1 MATKLNTLLE
11 SPGISIN
18 ERDLSQVTVNAV
30 GTNVFVPG
38 FMPQGPTDEP
48 TPISTLSEFEEI
60 FGLPTTP
67 AERYSHNAVK
77 QLLTTSNANV
87 TFTRM
92 PYGSG
97 GGYGYAETY
106 NALVFPVV
114 GLSAT
119 EVDACTFFQTMPLST
134 VQSDYPWLI
143 DQYVATEQCY
153 GSLNINCPL
162 ASQDESPD
170 NVYIHNTPATYDTI
184 LQSIKFVGDSDANTD
199 DLKIFQLRPTVSG
212 DNTVFTTVNTFL
224 VSTLTVTETAG
235 TNAGESLFTIDLNDS
250 VAVNAGITVEL
261 NVTNGFLSGQTLT
274 GVAVS
279 AGDVFATWTDTTAN
293 LKFFYASPD
302 VANTYST
309 GLAIY
314 PTTVYGQ
321 ITSVNISSND
331 VNFSTVSSYFDTYCA
346 VNDGIAVQCAAVS
359 SFVTSAII
367 NPGNSALSA
376 EVTEYRFSL
385 SASLY
390 DTIIVANSALD
401 VANQDFLIQ
410 FCGVPVE
417 AGLTCA
423 TITAMGLEVPEEHKY
438 EFSTPL
444 GDAQLNDCNF
454 YALGDPISKSLNAT
468 EYQLLQ
474 NAQFNW
480 KCGFAI
486 NGNPALDVIGNDV
499 RAGIVVINKIKS
511 AQLDDFSGYYLALND
526 NLNVNPAT
534 NFDDITGVAGY
545 YNELCPGVSGS
556 WVDVPNER
564 LNFKVSSTFDENVTS
579 ITELVHQNVGVEFGN
594 ATYNDSLIMSL
605 FKVRPARL
613 TDTINK
619 LDQIRL
625 EQFVG
630 SLNSTRMVADDFGG
644 PDRSFFLEK
653 TVNNGSAYLE
663 VYVNPYLSQNNCWVD
678 EQTGL
683 PRKTVRMFRE
693 KTASMFTNYDPQL
706 ALKGFADK
714 LYGTGSY
721 TPECSDAAYNLC
733 LKKDIGNLPA
743 KLERVLRQVENPVD
757 FPIDITIDNG
767 LSTIWATKA
776 AVAAD
781 SCITDPN
788 ICYNYD
794 DTYYVNTDSLSPYDG
809 TVMNSALQ
817 DNWETIYNIFDT
829 FARYTRKYAGGV
841 PNVHIQDPLRQIFV
855 NGKDFK
861 VVNRQKGLYIDPKTN
876 QPTEQYATFGRNI
889 YSYLRNL
896 YQGINSSYS
905 ISYANWIKT
914 FDATSDSF
922 TWFGP
927 SAYQA
932 ALYARNEAAQ
942 YPWTSPLGVS
952 NGLLA
957 NVNDLGIN
965 PNQRE
970 RDLIS
975 RIGLNPIV
983 RFPEGNLNWNSTT
996 LLKES
1001 SALKEISVRRGA
1013 LWLAKSIQANLLQF
1027 IGEPNTVT
1035 TRGRINNVLRPILE
1049 FMKDNGGIYDYLL
1062 VCDDRNNT
1070 ATTIDQGVLN
1080 VAVYIKPTRPVKFIL
1095 VDLVITGTGVDF
1107 NELI

>member
-18 ERDLSQVTVNAV
+18 ERDLSQITVNAI

-38 FMPQGPTDEP
+38 FMPQGPSDEP
-48 TPISTLSEFEEI
+48 TPISTISEFEEI

-67 AERYSHNAVK
+67 AERYSHNAIK

-97 GGYGYAETY
+97 AGYGYAETY

-119 EVDACTFFQTMPLST
+119 EITPCSFFQSLPLST
-134 VQSDYPWLI
+134 IQSDYPWLI
-143 DQYVATEQCY
+143 EQYINQDQCY
-153 GSLNINCPL
+153 GSLNFGCPL
-162 ASQDESPD
+162 ASQTETP
-170 NVYIHNTPATYDTI
+170 NYAYIHNTPAEYNTV
-184 LQSIKFVGDSDANTD
+184 LKSIKFVASTNASTNGI
-199 DLKIFQLRPTVSG
+199 KIFQLRPTVSG
-212 DNTVFTTVNTFL
+212 SVTTFSAINTF
-224 VSTLTVTETAG
+224 TLSA
-235 TNAGESLFTIDLNDS
+235 AP
-250 VAVNAGITVEL
+250 
-261 NVTNGFLSGQTLT
+261 LSGQITRTTGTNSGESIFTVSLTNSSTPGFTTMPITQGLLSGTTLS
-274 GVAVS
+274 GVYIARN
-279 AGDVFATWTDTTAN
+279 DVFATYSTNAT

-309 GLAIY
+309 GLS
-314 PTTVYGQ
+314 T
-321 ITSVNISSND
+321 ISS
-331 VNFSTVSSYFDTYCA
+331 TY
-346 VNDGIAVQCAAVS
+346 
-359 SFVTSAII
+359 
-367 NPGNSALSA
+367 
-376 EVTEYRFSL
+376 
-385 SASLY
+385 
-390 DTIIVANSALD
+390 IVANSALNN
-401 VANQDFLIQ
+401 ANQDFLIQ
-410 FCGVPVE
+410 FCGTPVD
-417 AGLTCA
+417 AGLTCQA
-423 TITAMGLEVPEEHKY
+423 ITAMGLEVPEQYKY
-438 EFSTPL
+438 KFSTPL

-474 NAQFNW
+474 NSQFNW
-480 KCGFAI
+480 KCGFGI
-486 NGNPALDVIGNDV
+486 NGNPALDILGNDV
-499 RAGIVVINKIKS
+499 RGGIIVINKIKS
-511 AQLDDFSGYYLALND
+511 AQLEDFSGYYLALND

-534 NFDDITGVAGY
+534 NFDDITGVSGY
-545 YNELCPGVSGS
+545 YNEVCPGVSGS

-564 LNFKVSSTFDENVTS
+564 LNFKVSSTFDENVQS

-594 ATYNDSLIMSL
+594 APYNDSLILSL

-630 SLNSTRMVADDFGG
+630 SLNSSRMVSDDFGG

-653 TVNNGSAYLE
+653 TVNNGSSYLE
-663 VYVNPYLSQNNCWVD
+663 VYVNPYLSQNNCWSN
-678 EQTGL
+678 EKTGL

-693 KTASMFTNYDPQL
+693 KTAEMFSNYDAQF

-721 TPECSDAAYNLC
+721 TPECTDAVYNLC

-743 KLERVLRQVENPVD
+743 KLERTLRQVENPVD
-757 FPIDITIDNG
+757 FPIDVTIDNG

-776 AVAAD
+776 AVETD
-781 SCITDPN
+781 SCITDPS

-809 TVMNSALQ
+809 TVMNSNIQ
-817 DNWETIYNIFDT
+817 DHWETIYNIFDS

-861 VVNRQKGLYIDPKTN
+861 VVTRQKGLFIDPKTN

-905 ISYANWIKT
+905 ISYANWIKS
-914 FDATSDSF
+914 FDSTSDSF

-927 SAYQA
+927 SAYEA
-932 ALYARNEAAQ
+932 ALYARNTATQ

-970 RDLIS
+970 RDLLS

-1027 IGEPNTVT
+1027 IGQPNTVA
-1035 TRGRINNVLRPILE
+1035 TRGRVSSVLRPILE
-1049 FMKDNGGIYDYLL
+1049 FMKDNSGVYDYLI

-1070 ATTIDQGVLN
+1070 PTSIDQGVLN

>member
-38 FMPQGPTDEP
+38 FMPQGPSDEP
-48 TPISTLSEFEEI
+48 TPISSLAEFEEI

-67 AERYSHNAVK
+67 AERYSHNSIK
-77 QLLTTSNANV
+77 QILTTSNANV

-97 GGYGYAETY
+97 AGYGYAETY

-119 EVDACTFFQTMPLST
+119 EITPCSFFQSLPLST
-134 VQSDYPWLI
+134 IQSDYPWLI
-143 DQYVATEQCY
+143 DQYINQDQCY
-153 GSLNINCPL
+153 GSLNINCTL
-162 ASQDESPD
+162 ASQTETP
-170 NVYIHNTPATYDTI
+170 NYIYIHNTPAEYNTV
-184 LQSIKFVGDSDANTD
+184 LKSIKFIANTSAPTNGI
-199 DLKIFQLRPTVSG
+199 KIFQLRPTVSNG
-212 DNTVFTTVNTFL
+212 VTTFSTIQTFTLSAAPLSANISKTAATNSGESVFT
-224 VSTLTVTETAG
+224 VSLT
-235 TNAGESLFTIDLNDS
+235 SLATPGLTTIPITQ
-250 VAVNAGITVEL
+250 GI
-261 NVTNGFLSGQTLT
+261 LSGNTLT
-274 GVAVS
+274 GVYIATN
-279 AGDVFATWTDTTAN
+279 DVFASYSTNAT

-302 VANTYST
+302 VANSYYT
-309 GLAIY
+309 GLS
-314 PTTVYGQ
+314 T
-321 ITSVNISSND
+321 ISS
-331 VNFSTVSSYFDTYCA
+331 TY
-346 VNDGIAVQCAAVS
+346 
-359 SFVTSAII
+359 
-367 NPGNSALSA
+367 
-376 EVTEYRFSL
+376 
-385 SASLY
+385 
-390 DTIIVANSALD
+390 IVANSALD
-401 VANQDFLIQ
+401 NANQDFLIQ
-410 FCGVPVE
+410 FCGTPVD
-417 AGLTCA
+417 AGLTCN
-423 TITAMGLEVPEEHKY
+423 TITAMGLEVPEEY
-438 EFSTPL
+438 RYNFSTPL

-454 YALGDPISKSLNAT
+454 YAIGDPISKSLNAT

-474 NAQFNW
+474 NNQFNW

-486 NGNPALDVIGNDV
+486 NGNPALDILGNDV
-499 RAGIVVINKIKS
+499 RGGIIVINKIKS
-511 AQLDDFSGYYLALND
+511 AQLDDFSGHYLALND

-534 NFDDITGVAGY
+534 NFDDITGVSGY
-545 YNELCPGVSGS
+545 YNEICPGVSGS

-564 LNFKVSSTFDENVTS
+564 LNFKVSSTFDEDVQS

-619 LDQIRL
+619 LDQVRL

-630 SLNSTRMVADDFGG
+630 SLNSNRMVADDFGG
-644 PDRSFFLEK
+644 PQRSFFLEK
-653 TVNNGSAYLE
+653 TVNNGSSYLE
-663 VYVNPYLSQNNCWVD
+663 VYVNPYLSENNCWVN

-693 KTASMFTNYDPQL
+693 KTASMFTNYNSQL

-721 TPECSDAAYNLC
+721 TPECSDAVFNLC

-743 KLERVLRQVENPVD
+743 KLERTLRQVENPVD

-776 AVAAD
+776 AVATD
-781 SCITDPN
+781 SCITDPS

-817 DNWETIYNIFDT
+817 DNWETIYNIFDS
-829 FARYTRKYAGGV
+829 FARYTRKAAGGI

-861 VVNRQKGLYIDPKTN
+861 VVSRQKGLYIDPKTN

-905 ISYANWIKT
+905 ISYANWIKS
-914 FDATSDSF
+914 FDSTSDSF

-927 SAYQA
+927 SAYEA

-1001 SALKEISVRRGA
+1001 TALKEISVRRGA

-1027 IGEPNTVT
+1027 IGQPNTVS
-1035 TRGRINNVLRPILE
+1035 TRGRISNTLRPILE
-1049 FMKDNGGIYDYLL
+1049 FMKDNGGVYDYLL
-1062 VCDDRNNT
+1062 VCDDRNNN
-1070 ATTIDQGVLN
+1070 ATTIDQGILN

>member
-48 TPISTLSEFEEI
+48 TPISTIAEFEEI
-60 FGLPTTP
+60 FGLPTTA
-67 AERYSHNAVK
+67 AERYSHNAIK

-106 NALVFPVV
+106 NALVFPIV

-119 EVDACTFFQTMPLST
+119 EVTPCSFFQSLPLST
-134 VQSDYPWLI
+134 IQSDYPWLI
-143 DQYVATEQCY
+143 DQYVETEQCY

-162 ASQDESPD
+162 ASQDETP
-170 NVYIHNTPATYDTI
+170 NIVYIHNTPAQYDTV
-184 LQSIKFVGDSDANTD
+184 LKSIKFVADTNASTTGI
-199 DLKIFQLRPTVSG
+199 KIFQLRPTESNGVTTFTQVNQFTLSAAPLSG
-212 DNTVFTTVNTFL
+212 QI
-224 VSTLTVTETAG
+224 SETAG
-235 TNAGESLFTIDLNDS
+235 TNSGESVFTVTLTS
-250 VAVNAGITVEL
+250 AGTPGLASIPITQ
-261 NVTNGFLSGQTLT
+261 GILSGTTLV
-274 GVAVS
+274 GVTVS
-279 AGDVFATWTDTTAN
+279 ANDVFASYSTSST

-302 VANTYST
+302 VANSYST
-309 GLAIY
+309 GLS
-314 PTTVYGQ
+314 T
-321 ITSVNISSND
+321 ISS
-331 VNFSTVSSYFDTYCA
+331 TY
-346 VNDGIAVQCAAVS
+346 
-359 SFVTSAII
+359 
-367 NPGNSALSA
+367 
-376 EVTEYRFSL
+376 
-385 SASLY
+385 
-390 DTIIVANSALD
+390 IVANSALD
-401 VANQDFLIQ
+401 NSNLDFLIQ
-410 FCGVPVE
+410 FCGTPVD
-417 AGLTCA
+417 AGLTCEA
-423 TITAMGLEVPEEHKY
+423 ITAMGLEVPEQY
-438 EFSTPL
+438 RYNFSTPL

-454 YALGDPISKSLNAT
+454 YAIGDPISKSLNAT

-474 NAQFNW
+474 NSQFNW

-486 NGNPALDVIGNDV
+486 NGNPALDVLNNDV

-564 LNFKVSSTFDENVTS
+564 LNFKVSSTFDEDVQS

-619 LDQIRL
+619 LDQVRL

-630 SLNSTRMVADDFGG
+630 SLNANRMVADDFGG
-644 PDRSFFLEK
+644 PQRSFFLEK

-663 VYVNPYLSQNNCWVD
+663 VYVNPYLSENNCWVN

-693 KTASMFTNYDPQL
+693 KTAGMFTNYNAQL

-733 LKKDIGNLPA
+733 LKKDIGNLPS
-743 KLERVLRQVENPVD
+743 KLERVLRQVENPID

-776 AVAAD
+776 AVAND
-781 SCITDPN
+781 SCITDPS

-809 TVMNSALQ
+809 TVMTSALQ
-817 DNWETIYNIFDT
+817 DNWETIYNIFDS
-829 FARYTRKYAGGV
+829 FARYTRKAAGGV
-841 PNVHIQDPLRQIFV
+841 PNIHIQDPLRQIFV

-905 ISYANWIKT
+905 ISYANWIKS
-914 FDATSDSF
+914 FDSNSDSF

-927 SAYQA
+927 SAYEA

-1027 IGEPNTVT
+1027 IGQPNTVS
-1035 TRGRINNVLRPILE
+1035 TRGRINNTLRPILE

-1070 ATTIDQGVLN
+1070 AATIDAGILN

>member
-18 ERDLSQVTVNAV
+18 ERDLSQITVNAI

-38 FMPQGPTDEP
+38 FMPQGPSDEP
-48 TPISTLSEFEEI
+48 TPISTISEFEEI

-67 AERYSHNAVK
+67 AERYSHNAIK

-97 GGYGYAETY
+97 AGYGYAETY

-114 GLSAT
+114 GLSAKEIT
-119 EVDACTFFQTMPLST
+119 PCNFFQNLPLST
-134 VQSDYPWLI
+134 IQSDYPWLI
-143 DQYVATEQCY
+143 EQYINQDQCY
-153 GSLNINCPL
+153 GSLNFGCPL
-162 ASQDESPD
+162 ASQTETF
-170 NVYIHNTPATYDTI
+170 NYVYIHNTPAEYDTV
-184 LQSIKFVGDSDANTD
+184 LKSIKFVANTNAD
-199 DLKIFQLRPTVSG
+199 TKAVKIFQLRPTVSG
-212 DNTVFTTVNTFL
+212 NVTTFSAINTFTLSAAPLSGQISRTARTNSGESIFTVSLTNSSTPGFTTL
-224 VSTLTVTETAG
+224 P
-235 TNAGESLFTIDLNDS
+235 
-250 VAVNAGITVEL
+250 ITQ
-261 NVTNGFLSGQTLT
+261 GFLSGTTLS
-274 GVAVS
+274 GIYVARN
-279 AGDVFATWTDTTAN
+279 DVFATYSTASV

-309 GLAIY
+309 GLS
-314 PTTVYGQ
+314 T
-321 ITSVNISSND
+321 ISS
-331 VNFSTVSSYFDTYCA
+331 TY
-346 VNDGIAVQCAAVS
+346 IA
-359 SFVTSAII
+359 
-367 NPGNSALSA
+367 PNSAL
-376 EVTEYRFSL
+376 
-385 SASLY
+385 
-390 DTIIVANSALD
+390 NS
-401 VANQDFLIQ
+401 ANQDFLIQ
-410 FCGVPVE
+410 FCGTPVD
-417 AGLTCA
+417 AGLTCQA
-423 TITAMGLEVPEEHKY
+423 ITAMGLEVPEQYKY
-438 EFSTPL
+438 KFSTPL

-454 YALGDPISKSLNAT
+454 YAIGDPISKSLNAT

-474 NAQFNW
+474 NSQFNW
-480 KCGFAI
+480 KCGFGI
-486 NGNPALDVIGNDV
+486 NGNPALNILGNDV
-499 RAGIVVINKIKS
+499 RGGIIVINKIKS
-511 AQLDDFSGYYLALND
+511 AQLEDFSGYYLALND

-534 NFDDITGVAGY
+534 NFDDITGVSGY
-545 YNELCPGVSGS
+545 YNEVCPGVSGS

-564 LNFKVSSTFDENVTS
+564 LNFKVSSTFDENVQS

-594 ATYNDSLIMSL
+594 ASYNDSLILSL

-613 TDTINK
+613 TETINK

-630 SLNSTRMVADDFGG
+630 SLNSSRMVADDFGG

-653 TVNNGSAYLE
+653 TVNNGSSYLE
-663 VYVNPYLSQNNCWVD
+663 VYINPYLSQNNCWSN

-693 KTASMFTNYDPQL
+693 KTAEMFSDFDAQF
-706 ALKGFADK
+706 ALKKFADK

-721 TPECSDAAYNLC
+721 TPECTDAVYNLC

-743 KLERVLRQVENPVD
+743 KLERTLRQVENPVD

-776 AVAAD
+776 AVETD
-781 SCITDPN
+781 SCITDPS

-809 TVMNSALQ
+809 TVMNSNIQ
-817 DNWETIYNIFDT
+817 DHWETIYNIFDS

-861 VVNRQKGLYIDPKTN
+861 VVTRQKGLYIDPKTN

-905 ISYANWIKT
+905 ISYANWIKS
-914 FDATSDSF
+914 FDSTSDSF

-927 SAYQA
+927 SAYEA
-932 ALYARNEAAQ
+932 ALYARNTATQ

-957 NVNDLGIN
+957 NINDLGIN

-970 RDLIS
+970 RDLLS

-1027 IGEPNTVT
+1027 IGQPNTVA
-1035 TRGRINNVLRPILE
+1035 TRGRVSSVLRPILE
-1049 FMKDNGGIYDYLL
+1049 FMKDNSGVYDYLI

-1070 ATTIDQGVLN
+1070 PTSIDQGVLN

>member
-30 GTNVFVPG
+30 GTNIFVPG

-67 AERYSHNAVK
+67 AERYSHNAIK

-119 EVDACTFFQTMPLST
+119 EINACNFFQKLPLST
-134 VQSDYPWLI
+134 IQSDYPWLVE
-143 DQYVATEQCY
+143 QYIETEQCY
-153 GSLNINCPL
+153 GSLNFGCPL
-162 ASQDESPD
+162 ASQDEAA
-170 NVYIHNTPATYDTI
+170 NIVYIHNTPAEYNTVLT
-184 LQSIKFVGDSDANTD
+184 SIKFVADTSASTTGV
-199 DLKIFQLRPTVSG
+199 KIFQLRPTVSNG
-212 DNTVFTTVNTFL
+212 VTTFSAIRTFELSAAPLSANILKTAATNSGESIFTVSLTSAGTPGFTT
-224 VSTLTVTETAG
+224 
-235 TNAGESLFTIDLNDS
+235 IP
-250 VAVNAGITVEL
+250 ITQ
-261 NVTNGFLSGQTLT
+261 GFLSGSTLS
-274 GVAVS
+274 GIAVS
-279 AGDVFATWTDTTAN
+279 AKDVFASYSTDET

-302 VANTYST
+302 VANTYTSLST
-309 GLAIY
+309 
-314 PTTVYGQ
+314 V
-321 ITSVNISSND
+321 
-331 VNFSTVSSYFDTYCA
+331 TVSSTY
-346 VNDGIAVQCAAVS
+346 
-359 SFVTSAII
+359 
-367 NPGNSALSA
+367 
-376 EVTEYRFSL
+376 
-385 SASLY
+385 
-390 DTIIVANSALD
+390 IVANSALTN
-401 VANQDFLIQ
+401 ANKDFLIQ
-410 FCGVPVE
+410 FCGTPVD
-417 AGLTCA
+417 AGLTCQA
-423 TITAMGLEVPEEHKY
+423 ITAMGLEVPEQY
-438 EFSTPL
+438 RYNFSTPL

-474 NAQFNW
+474 NSQFNW

-486 NGNPALDVIGNDV
+486 NGNPALDILGNDV

-511 AQLDDFSGYYLALND
+511 AQLEDFSGYYLALND

-534 NFDDITGVAGY
+534 NFDDITGVSGY

-564 LNFKVSSTFDENVTS
+564 LNFKVSSTFDEDVTS

-605 FKVRPARL
+605 FKIRPARL

-619 LDQIRL
+619 LDQVRL

-630 SLNSTRMVADDFGG
+630 SLNSTRMVSDDFGG

-653 TVNNGSAYLE
+653 TVNNGSSYLE
-663 VYVNPYLSQNNCWVD
+663 VYVNPYLSQNNCWVN

-693 KTASMFTNYDPQL
+693 KTAEMFSNYDAQL

-733 LKKDIGNLPA
+733 LKKDIGNLPS

-776 AVAAD
+776 AIELD
-781 SCITDPN
+781 SCITDPS

-817 DNWETIYNIFDT
+817 DNWETIFNIFDS

-861 VVNRQKGLYIDPKTN
+861 VVSRQKGLYIDPKTN

-905 ISYANWIKT
+905 ISYANWIKS
-914 FDATSDSF
+914 FDANSDSF
-922 TWFGP
+922 SWFGP

-932 ALYARNEAAQ
+932 ALYARNEATQ

-1027 IGEPNTVT
+1027 IGQPNTVS
-1035 TRGRINNVLRPILE
+1035 TRGRISNTLRPILE
-1049 FMKDNGGIYDYLL
+1049 FMKDNDGIYDYLL

-1070 ATTIDQGVLN
+1070 AASIDQGVLN

>member
-18 ERDLSQVTVNAV
+18 ERDLSQITVNAV

-48 TPISTLSEFEEI
+48 TPISTISEFEEI

-67 AERYSHNAVK
+67 AERYSHNAIK

-119 EVDACTFFQTMPLST
+119 EVDACTFFQSLPLST

-143 DQYVATEQCY
+143 NDYINTQQCY

-162 ASQDESPD
+162 ASQDETP
-170 NVYIHNTPATYDTI
+170 NVVYIHNTPAQYDTI
-184 LQSIKFVGDSDANTD
+184 LQSIKFVAD
-199 DLKIFQLRPTVSG
+199 DTALTNDLVIYQLAPSSTNGTTTYTV
-212 DNTVFTTVNTFL
+212 VNTFAL
-224 VSTLTVTETAG
+224 SSSPLSANITTEAATNANESIFTVSLLAAGTPGLTSITPDTGFLAGSTL
-235 TNAGESLFTIDLNDS
+235 
-250 VAVNAGITVEL
+250 
-261 NVTNGFLSGQTLT
+261 SG
-274 GVAVS
+274 VYVS
-279 AGDVFATWTDTTAN
+279 KNHVFATYTDDTN
-293 LKFFYASPD
+293 LGVLKFFYASPD
-302 VANTYST
+302 VANTYNT
-309 GLAIY
+309 GL
-314 PTTVYGQ
+314 
-321 ITSVNISSND
+321 
-331 VNFSTVSSYFDTYCA
+331 STVSSTY
-346 VNDGIAVQCAAVS
+346 VVV
-359 SFVTSAII
+359 
-367 NPGNSALSA
+367 
-376 EVTEYRFSL
+376 
-385 SASLY
+385 
-390 DTIIVANSALD
+390 NSALD
-401 VANQDFLIQ
+401 NTNLDFLIQ

-417 AGLTCA
+417 AGLTCDA
-423 TITAMGLEVPEEHKY
+423 ITTMGLEVPEQYKY
-438 EFSTPL
+438 NFSTPL

-454 YALGDPISKSLNAT
+454 YAIGDPISKSLNAT

-474 NAQFNW
+474 NGQFNW
-480 KCGFAI
+480 KCGFAV
-486 NGNPALDVIGNDV
+486 NGNAALDVLNNDV
-499 RAGIVVINKIKS
+499 RGGIVVINKIKT
-511 AQLDDFSGYYLALND
+511 AQLEDFSGYYLALND

-545 YNELCPGVSGS
+545 YNELCPGVSGT
-556 WVDVPNER
+556 WVDVPEAR

-594 ATYNDSLIMSL
+594 ATYNDSLILSL
-605 FKVRPARL
+605 FKVRPTRL

-630 SLNSTRMVADDFGG
+630 SLNATRMVSDDFGG
-644 PDRSFFLEK
+644 PNRSFFLEK

-663 VYVNPYLSQNNCWVD
+663 VYVNPYLSENNCWVD

-693 KTASMFTNYDPQL
+693 KTAGMFTNYDAQL
-706 ALKGFADK
+706 ALKGYADK

-721 TPECSDAAYNLC
+721 TPECSDAAYDLC

-743 KLERVLRQVENPVD
+743 KLERVLRQVENPID

-776 AVAAD
+776 A
-781 SCITDPN
+781 IETDPCFTDPS

-794 DTYYVNTDSLSPYDG
+794 DTYFVNTDTLSPYDG

-817 DNWETIYNIFDT
+817 DNWETIFNIFDS
-829 FARYTRKYAGGV
+829 FARYTRKAAGGV
-841 PNVHIQDPLRQIFV
+841 PNIHIQDPLRQIFV

-861 VVNRQKGLYIDPKTN
+861 VTSRQKGLYIDPKTN

-905 ISYANWIKT
+905 ISYANWIKS
-914 FDATSDSF
+914 FDSNSDSF

-942 YPWTSPLGVS
+942 FPWTSPLGVS

-1027 IGEPNTVT
+1027 IGQPNTVT

-1070 ATTIDQGVLN
+1070 AASIDQGVLN

>member
-67 AERYSHNAVK
+67 AERYSHNAIK

-119 EVDACTFFQTMPLST
+119 EINACSFFQSLPLST
-134 VQSDYPWLI
+134 IQSDYPWLVE
-143 DQYVATEQCY
+143 QYVETEQCY
-153 GSLNINCPL
+153 GSLNFGCPL
-162 ASQDESPD
+162 ASQDEAA
-170 NVYIHNTPATYDTI
+170 NIVYIHNTPAEYNTVLT
-184 LQSIKFVGDSDANTD
+184 SIKFVAETSASTTGV
-199 DLKIFQLRPTVSG
+199 KIFQLRPTVSNG
-212 DNTVFTTVNTFL
+212 VTTFSTIRTFDLSAAPLSANISKTAATNSGESIFTVSLTSAGTPGFTTIPI
-224 VSTLTVTETAG
+224 SQ
-235 TNAGESLFTIDLNDS
+235 
-250 VAVNAGITVEL
+250 
-261 NVTNGFLSGQTLT
+261 GFLSGSTLSGIT
-274 GVAVS
+274 VS
-279 AGDVFATWTDTTAN
+279 ANDVFASYSTDST

-302 VANTYST
+302 VANTYASLST
-309 GLAIY
+309 
-314 PTTVYGQ
+314 
-321 ITSVNISSND
+321 ITISS
-331 VNFSTVSSYFDTYCA
+331 TY
-346 VNDGIAVQCAAVS
+346 
-359 SFVTSAII
+359 
-367 NPGNSALSA
+367 
-376 EVTEYRFSL
+376 
-385 SASLY
+385 
-390 DTIIVANSALD
+390 IVANSALTN
-401 VANQDFLIQ
+401 ANQDFLIQ
-410 FCGVPVE
+410 FCGTPVD
-417 AGLTCA
+417 AGLTCQA
-423 TITAMGLEVPEEHKY
+423 ITAMGLEVPEQY
-438 EFSTPL
+438 RYNFSTPL

-474 NAQFNW
+474 NSQFNW

-486 NGNPALDVIGNDV
+486 NGNPALDILGNDV
-499 RAGIVVINKIKS
+499 RGGIVVINKIKS
-511 AQLDDFSGYYLALND
+511 AQLEDFSGYYLALND

-556 WVDVPNER
+556 WVDVPDAR
-564 LNFKVSSTFDENVTS
+564 LNFKVSSTFDEDVQS

-619 LDQIRL
+619 LDQVRL

-630 SLNSTRMVADDFGG
+630 SLNSTRMVSDDFGG

-663 VYVNPYLSQNNCWVD
+663 VYVNPYLSQNNCWVN

-693 KTASMFTNYDPQL
+693 KTAEMFTNYDAQL

-733 LKKDIGNLPA
+733 LKKDIGNLPS

-776 AVAAD
+776 AIELD
-781 SCITDPN
+781 SCITDPS

-817 DNWETIYNIFDT
+817 DNWETIYNIFDS

-861 VVNRQKGLYIDPKTN
+861 VVSRQKGLYIDPKTN

-905 ISYANWIKT
+905 ISYANWIKS
-914 FDATSDSF
+914 FDANSDSF
-922 TWFGP
+922 SWFGP

-932 ALYARNEAAQ
+932 ALYARNEATQ

-1027 IGEPNTVT
+1027 IGQPNTIT

-1049 FMKDNGGIYDYLL
+1049 FMKDNGGVYDYLL

-1070 ATTIDQGVLN
+1070 PASIDQGVLN

>member
-48 TPISTLSEFEEI
+48 TPISTLAEFEEI

-67 AERYSHNAVK
+67 AERYSHNAIK

-114 GLSAT
+114 GLSAA
-119 EVDACTFFQTMPLST
+119 EVDACTFFQSLPLST
-134 VQSDYPWLI
+134 IQSDYPWLI

-162 ASQDESPD
+162 ASNDESPD
-170 NVYIHNTPATYDTI
+170 IVYIHNTPAQYDTI
-184 LQSIKFVGDSDANTD
+184 LQSVKFVGDSTANTD
-199 DLKIFQLRPTVSG
+199 DLMIYQLRPTVSG
-212 DNTVFTTVNTFL
+212 ENTVFSTINSFIVSSLTVN
-224 VSTLTVTETAG
+224 ETAG
-235 TNAGESLFTIDLNDS
+235 TNAGESLFTVVLTADPAATTFN
-250 VAVNAGITVEL
+250 ITA
-261 NVTNGFLSGQTLT
+261 GFLSGQSVV
-274 GVAVS
+274 GVGVS
-279 AGDVFATWTDTTAN
+279 AGDVFATWSEDTPN
-293 LKFFYASPD
+293 LKFFNASPD
-302 VANTYST
+302 VANSYNT
-309 GLAIY
+309 GLA
-314 PTTVYGQ
+314 TA
-321 ITSVNISSND
+321 SS
-331 VNFSTVSSYFDTYCA
+331 TY
-346 VNDGIAVQCAAVS
+346 
-359 SFVTSAII
+359 
-367 NPGNSALSA
+367 
-376 EVTEYRFSL
+376 
-385 SASLY
+385 
-390 DTIIVANSALD
+390 IVANSAL
-401 VANQDFLIQ
+401 NNTTLDFLIQ

-417 AGLTCA
+417 AGLTCDA
-423 TITAMGLEVPEEHKY
+423 ITTMGLKVPEQY
-438 EFSTPL
+438 RYNFSTPF

-454 YALGDPISKSLNAT
+454 YAIGDPISKSLNAT

-474 NAQFNW
+474 NGQFNW

-486 NGNPALDVIGNDV
+486 NGNPALDVLNNDV
-499 RAGIVVINKIKS
+499 RGGIVVINKIKT

-564 LNFKVSSTFDENVTS
+564 LNFAVSSTFDSNAQS

-594 ATYNDSLIMSL
+594 ANYNDSLILSL
-605 FKVRPARL
+605 FKVRPSRL

-630 SLNSTRMVADDFGG
+630 SLNANRMVADDFGG
-644 PDRSFFLEK
+644 PQRSFFFEK

-663 VYVNPYLSQNNCWVD
+663 VYVNPYLSENNCWSN

-693 KTASMFTNYDPQL
+693 KTAGMFENYDSQL

-721 TPECSDAAYNLC
+721 TPECSDAAFNLC

-743 KLERVLRQVENPVD
+743 KLERTLRQVENPVD

-776 AVAAD
+776 AVAND
-781 SCITDPN
+781 SCITDPS

-794 DTYYVNTDSLSPYDG
+794 DTYFVDTSSLSPYDG

-817 DNWETIYNIFDT
+817 DNWETIYNIFDS
-829 FARYTRKYAGGV
+829 FARYTRKSAGGV
-841 PNVHIQDPLRQIFV
+841 PHVHIQDPLRQIFV

-905 ISYANWIKT
+905 ISYANWIKS
-914 FDATSDSF
+914 FDSNSDSF

-927 SAYQA
+927 SAYEA

-942 YPWTSPLGVS
+942 YPWTSPLGTS

-996 LLKES
+996 LLKDS

-1027 IGEPNTVT
+1027 IGQPNTVT
-1035 TRGRINNVLRPILE
+1035 TRGRISNTLRPILE

-1062 VCDDRNNT
+1062 VCDDRNNS
-1070 ATTIDQGVLN
+1070 ATSIDQGVLN

>member
-119 EVDACTFFQTMPLST
+119 EVDACTFFRTMPLST
-134 VQSDYPWLI
+134 IQSDYPWLI
-143 DQYVATEQCY
+143 NDYINTQQCY

-162 ASQDESPD
+162 ASQDESPHI
-170 NVYIHNTPATYDTI
+170 VYIHNTPAQYDTM
-184 LQSIKFVGDSDANTD
+184 LQSIKFVADTNANLD
-199 DLKIFQLRPTVSG
+199 DLIIYQLSASEANGVTTYTTINTFVLSSAPLSANISSTAATNADESIFTVSLLAAG
-212 DNTVFTTVNTFL
+212 TPSLTAITPDTGFL
-224 VSTLTVTETAG
+224 AGSTLSGVY
-235 TNAGESLFTIDLNDS
+235 
-250 VAVNAGITVEL
+250 VAKNH
-261 NVTNGFLSGQTLT
+261 
-274 GVAVS
+274 
-279 AGDVFATWTDTTAN
+279 VFATWSDLSSN

-302 VANTYST
+302 VANTYSS
-309 GLAIY
+309 GLTALPSSTY
-314 PTTVYGQ
+314 TV
-321 ITSVNISSND
+321 
-331 VNFSTVSSYFDTYCA
+331 A
-346 VNDGIAVQCAAVS
+346 
-359 SFVTSAII
+359 TSA
-367 NPGNSALSA
+367 L
-376 EVTEYRFSL
+376 T
-385 SASLY
+385 
-390 DTIIVANSALD
+390 

-417 AGLTCA
+417 AGLTCDY
-423 TITAMGLEVPEEHKY
+423 ITSKGLKVPEEHKY

-486 NGNPALDVIGNDV
+486 NGNPALDVLGNDV

-619 LDQIRL
+619 LDQVRL

-630 SLNSTRMVADDFGG
+630 SLNANRMVADDFGG

-693 KTASMFTNYDPQL
+693 KTAGMFTDYDPQL

-757 FPIDITIDNG
+757 YPIDITIDNG

-776 AVAAD
+776 AVEGD
-781 SCITDPN
+781 SCITDPS

-841 PNVHIQDPLRQIFV
+841 PNIHIQDPLRQIFV

-914 FDATSDSF
+914 FDSNADSF

-1027 IGEPNTVT
+1027 IGQPNTVT
-1035 TRGRINNVLRPILE
+1035 TRGRINNVLRPILD

-1070 ATTIDQGVLN
+1070 AASIDQGVLN

>member
-48 TPISTLSEFEEI
+48 TPISTIAEFEEI
-60 FGLPTTP
+60 FGLPTTA
-67 AERYSHNAVK
+67 AERYSHNAIK

-106 NALVFPVV
+106 NALVFPIV

-119 EVDACTFFQTMPLST
+119 EVNACSFFQSLPLST
-134 VQSDYPWLI
+134 IQSDYPWLI
-143 DQYVATEQCY
+143 NEYINTQQCY

-162 ASQDESPD
+162 ASQDETP
-170 NVYIHNTPATYDTI
+170 NFVYIHNTPAQYDTI
-184 LQSIKFVGDSDANTD
+184 LQSIKFIADSDAVTN
-199 DLKIFQLRPTVSG
+199 DLVIYQLAPSSTNG
-212 DNTVFTTVNTFL
+212 FTTYTVVNTFEL
-224 VSTLTVTETAG
+224 SASPLSANITTSAG
-235 TNAGESLFTIDLNDS
+235 TNAGESVYTVSLLS
-250 VAVNAGITVEL
+250 AGTPGLTSITVDS
-261 NVTNGFLSGQTLT
+261 GFLAGSSLSG
-274 GVAVS
+274 VYVS
-279 AGDVFATWTDTTAN
+279 KDHVFASWSDTTPV
-293 LKFFYASPD
+293 LKFFNASPD

-309 GLAIY
+309 GLS
-314 PTTVYGQ
+314 TT
-321 ITSVNISSND
+321 SS
-331 VNFSTVSSYFDTYCA
+331 TY
-346 VNDGIAVQCAAVS
+346 V
-359 SFVTSAII
+359 
-367 NPGNSALSA
+367 
-376 EVTEYRFSL
+376 
-385 SASLY
+385 
-390 DTIIVANSALD
+390 VANSAL
-401 VANQDFLIQ
+401 NNTTLDFLIQ

-423 TITAMGLEVPEEHKY
+423 AITAMGLEVPEQY
-438 EFSTPL
+438 RYNFSTPL

-454 YALGDPISKSLNAT
+454 YAIGDPISKSLNAT

-474 NAQFNW
+474 NSQFNW

-486 NGNPALDVIGNDV
+486 NGNPALDVLNNDV
-499 RAGIVVINKIKS
+499 RAGIVVINKIKT

-564 LNFKVSSTFDENVTS
+564 LNFKVSSTFDSDVQS

-619 LDQIRL
+619 LDQVRL

-630 SLNSTRMVADDFGG
+630 SLNANRMVADDFGG
-644 PDRSFFLEK
+644 PQRSFFLEK

-663 VYVNPYLSQNNCWVD
+663 VYVNPYLSENNCWVN

-693 KTASMFTNYDPQL
+693 KTAGMFTNYDAQL

-721 TPECSDAAYNLC
+721 TPECSDAAFNLC

-743 KLERVLRQVENPVD
+743 KLERTLRQVENPVD

-776 AVAAD
+776 AVAND
-781 SCITDPN
+781 SCITDPS

-794 DTYYVNTDSLSPYDG
+794 DTYFVDTSSLSPYDG
-809 TVMNSALQ
+809 TVMTSALQ
-817 DNWETIYNIFDT
+817 DNWETIYNIFDS
-829 FARYTRKYAGGV
+829 FARYTRKAAGGV
-841 PNVHIQDPLRQIFV
+841 PNIHIQDPLRQIFV

-905 ISYANWIKT
+905 ISYANWIKS
-914 FDATSDSF
+914 FDSNSDSF

-927 SAYQA
+927 SAYEA

-942 YPWTSPLGVS
+942 YPWTSPLGTS

-996 LLKES
+996 LLKDS

-1027 IGEPNTVT
+1027 IGQPNTVS
-1035 TRGRINNVLRPILE
+1035 TRGRINNTLRPILE

-1062 VCDDRNNT
+1062 VCDDRNNN
-1070 ATTIDQGVLN
+1070 AATIDAGILN

>member
-48 TPISTLSEFEEI
+48 TPISTISEFEEI

-119 EVDACTFFQTMPLST
+119 EVDACTFFQSLPLST
-134 VQSDYPWLI
+134 IQSDYPWLI
-143 DQYVATEQCY
+143 DQYVETEQCY
-153 GSLNINCPL
+153 GSLNFGCPL
-162 ASQDESPD
+162 ASQTETA
-170 NVYIHNTPATYDTI
+170 NIVYIHNTPATYDTV
-184 LQSIKFVGDSDANTD
+184 LTSVKFVGDSSANKNKV
-199 DLKIFQLRPTVSG
+199 KIYQLRPTLSG
-212 DNTVFTTVNTFL
+212 DNTIFTSVKTFV
-224 VSTLTVTETAG
+224 VSSLTVTETAA
-235 TNAGESLFTIDLNDS
+235 TNSGETVFTVDLNDATAQS
-250 VAVNAGITVEL
+250 QGIMSQIL
-261 NVTNGFLSGQTLT
+261 VTAGFLSGTTLS
-274 GVAVS
+274 GVTVS
-279 AGDVFATWTDTTAN
+279 AGDVFASRSDGTSV

-309 GLAIY
+309 GLTA
-314 PTTVYGQ
+314 TA
-321 ITSVNISSND
+321 
-331 VNFSTVSSYFDTYCA
+331 STYT
-346 VNDGIAVQCAAVS
+346 
-359 SFVTSAII
+359 
-367 NPGNSALSA
+367 
-376 EVTEYRFSL
+376 
-385 SASLY
+385 
-390 DTIIVANSALD
+390 VANSALTN
-401 VANQDFLIQ
+401 ANQDFLIQ
-410 FCGVPVE
+410 FCGTPVD
-417 AGLTCA
+417 AGLTCQA
-423 TITAMGLEVPEEHKY
+423 ITAMGLEVPEQY
-438 EFSTPL
+438 RYNFSTPL

-486 NGNPALDVIGNDV
+486 NGNPALDILGNDV

-511 AQLDDFSGYYLALND
+511 AQLEDFSGYYLALND

-630 SLNSTRMVADDFGG
+630 SLNATRMVADDFGG

-663 VYVNPYLSQNNCWVD
+663 VYVNPYLSQNNCWVN

-693 KTASMFTNYDPQL
+693 KTARMFENYDAQL
-706 ALKGFADK
+706 ALKNFADK

-733 LKKDIGNLPA
+733 LKKDIGNLPS

-817 DNWETIYNIFDT
+817 DNWETIFNIFDT

-914 FDATSDSF
+914 FDSNSDSF

-1027 IGEPNTVT
+1027 IGQPNTVT
-1035 TRGRINNVLRPILE
+1035 TRGRINNTLRPILD
-1049 FMKDNGGIYDYLL
+1049 FMKDNGGVYDYLL

-1070 ATTIDQGVLN
+1070 AASIDQGILN

>member
-11 SPGISIN
+11 SPGISVN
-18 ERDLSQVTVNAV
+18 ERDLSQVPVNAV

-48 TPISTLSEFEEI
+48 TPISSLAEFEEI

-67 AERYSHNAVK
+67 AERYSHNAIK

-114 GLSAT
+114 GVSAV
-119 EVDACTFFQTMPLST
+119 EIDACTFFQNLPLST
-134 VQSDYPWLI
+134 IQSDYPWLVN
-143 DQYVATEQCY
+143 DYVNTEQCY

-162 ASQDESPD
+162 ASQDETP
-170 NVYIHNTPATYDTI
+170 NVVYIHNVPATYDTV
-184 LQSIKFVGDSDANTD
+184 LTSIKFVGDSDAITD
-199 DLKIFQLRPTVSG
+199 DLAIYQLRPTVAG
-212 DNTVFTTVNTFL
+212 DTTTFTTVNTFP
-224 VSTLTVTETAG
+224 VSSLTVTSSSGTNSGESVFTVDLNDATAVAAGITVQLTVTE
-235 TNAGESLFTIDLNDS
+235 
-250 VAVNAGITVEL
+250 
-261 NVTNGFLSGQTLT
+261 GFLSGQTLT
-274 GVAVS
+274 GVSVS
-279 AGDVFATWTDTTAN
+279 AGDVFASWSDGTPV

-302 VANTYST
+302 VANSYNT
-309 GLAIY
+309 GLA
-314 PTTVYGQ
+314 TT
-321 ITSVNISSND
+321 SS
-331 VNFSTVSSYFDTYCA
+331 TY
-346 VNDGIAVQCAAVS
+346 V
-359 SFVTSAII
+359 VT
-367 NPGNSALSA
+367 
-376 EVTEYRFSL
+376 T
-385 SASLY
+385 
-390 DTIIVANSALD
+390 SALD
-401 VANQDFLIQ
+401 NSNLDYLVQ
-410 FCGVPVE
+410 FCGIPVE
-417 AGLTCA
+417 AGLTCDI
-423 TITAMGLEVPEEHKY
+423 ITSLGLEVPEQHRY
-438 EFSTPL
+438 SFSTPF

-454 YALGDPISKSLNAT
+454 YAIGDPISKTLNAT

-474 NAQFNW
+474 NQQFNW
-480 KCGFAI
+480 KCGFSV
-486 NGNPALDVIGNDV
+486 NGNPALDVINNDV
-499 RAGIVVINKIKS
+499 RGGIVVINKIKS
-511 AQLDDFSGYYLALND
+511 AQLEDFSGYYLALND

-545 YNELCPGVSGS
+545 YNELCPGVSGT
-556 WVDVPNER
+556 WVDVPQSR
-564 LNFKVSSTFDENVTS
+564 LNFQVSSTFDESVQS

-605 FKVRPARL
+605 FKIRPSRL

-630 SLNSTRMVADDFGG
+630 SLNANRMIADDFGG
-644 PDRSFFLEK
+644 PERSFFLEN
-653 TVNNGSAYLE
+653 TVNNGSSYLE
-663 VYVNPYLSQNNCWVD
+663 VYVNPYLSQNNCWVN
-678 EQTGL
+678 ENTGL

-693 KTASMFTNYDPQL
+693 KTAGMFTNYDPQL
-706 ALKGFADK
+706 ALSGFADK

-733 LKKDIGNLPA
+733 LKKDIGNLPS
-743 KLERVLRQVENPVD
+743 KLERTLRQVENPID
-757 FPIDITIDNG
+757 YPIDITIDNG

-781 SCITDPN
+781 SCITDPS

-794 DTYYVNTDSLSPYDG
+794 DTYFVNTDSLSPYDG

-817 DNWETIYNIFDT
+817 DNWEAIFNIFDS
-829 FARYTRKYAGGV
+829 FARYTRKAAGGV
-841 PNVHIQDPLRQIFV
+841 PHLHIQDPLRQIFV

-861 VVNRQKGLYIDPKTN
+861 IVNRQKGVYIDPVTN
-876 QPTEQYATFGRNI
+876 QPTEQYATFGRNV

-896 YQGINSSYS
+896 YQGLNTSFSA
-905 ISYANWIKT
+905 SYANWIKSY
-914 FDATSDSF
+914 DSISDSF
-922 TWFGP
+922 AWFGP
-927 SAYQA
+927 SAFEA
-932 ALYARNEAAQ
+932 ALYARNDANSFA
-942 YPWTSPLGVS
+942 WTSPLGVD

-957 NVNDLGIN
+957 NVNDLAIN

-1013 LWLAKSIQANLLQF
+1013 LWLAKGIQANLLRF
-1027 IGEPNTVT
+1027 IGKPNNIT
-1035 TRGRINNVLRPILE
+1035 TRGRINNTLKPILD
-1049 FMKDNGGIYDYLL
+1049 FMKDNGGIYDYVLI
-1062 VCDDRNNT
+1062 CDERNNT
-1070 ATTIDQGVLN
+1070 PTTIDQGITN

>member
-48 TPISTLSEFEEI
+48 TPISTISEFEEI

-67 AERYSHNAVK
+67 AERYSHNAIK

-119 EVDACTFFQTMPLST
+119 EVNACTFFQKLPLST
-134 VQSDYPWLI
+134 IQSDYPWLI
-143 DQYVATEQCY
+143 DQYIETQQCY
-153 GSLNINCPL
+153 GSLNFGCPL
-162 ASQDESPD
+162 ASQDETA
-170 NVYIHNTPATYDTI
+170 NYVYIHNTPAEYNTVLT
-184 LQSIKFVGDSDANTD
+184 SIKFVADTIADTKAV
-199 DLKIFQLRPTVSG
+199 KIFQLRPTVSNG
-212 DNTVFTTVNTFL
+212 VTTFSTIQTFTLSAAPLSANI
-224 VSTLTVTETAG
+224 SKTAG
-235 TNAGESLFTIDLNDS
+235 TNSGESVFTVSLTS
-250 VAVNAGITVEL
+250 AGTPGFTTIP
-261 NVTNGFLSGQTLT
+261 VTQGFLSGTTLSGIT
-274 GVAVS
+274 VS
-279 AGDVFATWTDTTAN
+279 ANDVFASYSTTSI

-302 VANTYST
+302 VANTYTSLST
-309 GLAIY
+309 
-314 PTTVYGQ
+314 
-321 ITSVNISSND
+321 ISS
-331 VNFSTVSSYFDTYCA
+331 TY
-346 VNDGIAVQCAAVS
+346 V
-359 SFVTSAII
+359 
-367 NPGNSALSA
+367 
-376 EVTEYRFSL
+376 
-385 SASLY
+385 
-390 DTIIVANSALD
+390 VANSALNN
-401 VANQDFLIQ
+401 ANQDFLIQ
-410 FCGVPVE
+410 FCGTPVD
-417 AGLTCA
+417 AGLTCKA
-423 TITAMGLEVPEEHKY
+423 ITAMGLEVPEQY
-438 EFSTPL
+438 RYNFSTPL

-486 NGNPALDVIGNDV
+486 NGNPALDILGNDV
-499 RAGIVVINKIKS
+499 RGGIIVINKIKS

-534 NFDDITGVAGY
+534 NFDDITGVSGY

-564 LNFKVSSTFDENVTS
+564 LNFKVSSTFDEDVQS

-619 LDQIRL
+619 LDQVRL

-630 SLNSTRMVADDFGG
+630 SLNATRMVADDFGG
-644 PDRSFFLEK
+644 PQRSFFLEK
-653 TVNNGSAYLE
+653 TVNNGSSYLE
-663 VYVNPYLSQNNCWVD
+663 VYVNPYLSENNCWNN

-693 KTASMFTNYDPQL
+693 KTASMFTNYNPQL

-733 LKKDIGNLPA
+733 LKKDIGNLPS
-743 KLERVLRQVENPVD
+743 KLERTLRQVENPID

-776 AVAAD
+776 AVAND
-781 SCITDPN
+781 SCITDPS

-817 DNWETIYNIFDT
+817 DNWETIYNIFDS
-829 FARYTRKYAGGV
+829 FARYTRKAAGGV
-841 PNVHIQDPLRQIFV
+841 PNIHIQDPLRQIFV

-861 VVNRQKGLYIDPKTN
+861 VVSRQKGLYIDPNTN

-905 ISYANWIKT
+905 ISYANWIKS
-914 FDATSDSF
+914 FDSNSDSY

-927 SAYQA
+927 SAYEA

-957 NVNDLGIN
+957 NINDLGIN

-1027 IGEPNTVT
+1027 IGQPNTVT
-1035 TRGRINNVLRPILE
+1035 TRGRISNTLRPILE
-1049 FMKDNGGIYDYLL
+1049 FMKDNNGVYDYLL
-1062 VCDDRNNT
+1062 VCDERNNT
-1070 ATTIDQGVLN
+1070 PATIDAGILN

>member
-48 TPISTLSEFEEI
+48 TPISTISEFEEI

-67 AERYSHNAVK
+67 AERYSHNAIK

-106 NALVFPVV
+106 NALVFPIV

-119 EVDACTFFQTMPLST
+119 EITPCNFFQSLPLST
-134 VQSDYPWLI
+134 IQSDYPWLVE
-143 DQYVATEQCY
+143 QYINEDQCY
-153 GSLNINCPL
+153 GSLNINCTL
-162 ASQDESPD
+162 ASETEAP
-170 NVYIHNTPATYDTI
+170 NYVYIHNTPAQYDTV
-184 LQSIKFVGDSDANTD
+184 LKSIKFVADTNAVTTGV
-199 DLKIFQLRPTVSG
+199 KIFQLRPTVSNG
-212 DNTVFTTVNTFL
+212 VTTFAQVNQFTLSAAPLSGQISRTAATNSGESVFTVA
-224 VSTLTVTETAG
+224 LTSATTPG
-235 TNAGESLFTIDLNDS
+235 FTTIP
-250 VAVNAGITVEL
+250 ITQ
-261 NVTNGFLSGQTLT
+261 GFLSGTTLSGIT
-274 GVAVS
+274 VS
-279 AGDVFATWTDTTAN
+279 ANDVFASYSTGAT

-302 VANTYST
+302 VANSYNT
-309 GLAIY
+309 GLS
-314 PTTVYGQ
+314 T
-321 ITSVNISSND
+321 ISS
-331 VNFSTVSSYFDTYCA
+331 TY
-346 VNDGIAVQCAAVS
+346 
-359 SFVTSAII
+359 
-367 NPGNSALSA
+367 
-376 EVTEYRFSL
+376 
-385 SASLY
+385 
-390 DTIIVANSALD
+390 IVANSALD
-401 VANQDFLIQ
+401 NSNLDFLIQ
-410 FCGVPVE
+410 FCGTPVD
-417 AGLTCA
+417 AGLTCDA
-423 TITAMGLEVPEEHKY
+423 ITTMGLEVPEQY
-438 EFSTPL
+438 RYNFSTPF

-474 NAQFNW
+474 NSQFNW

-486 NGNPALDVIGNDV
+486 NGNPALDVLNNDV
-499 RAGIVVINKIKS
+499 RAGIVVINKIKT
-511 AQLDDFSGYYLALND
+511 AQLEDFSGYYLALND

-545 YNELCPGVSGS
+545 YDAICPGVSGS

-564 LNFKVSSTFDENVTS
+564 LNFKVSSTFDEDVQS

-619 LDQIRL
+619 LDQVRL

-644 PDRSFFLEK
+644 PQRSFFLEK
-653 TVNNGSAYLE
+653 TVNNGSSYLE
-663 VYVNPYLSQNNCWVD
+663 VYVNPYLSENNCWNN

-693 KTASMFTNYDPQL
+693 KTAEMFTNYNPQL

-733 LKKDIGNLPA
+733 LKKDIGNLPS
-743 KLERVLRQVENPVD
+743 KLERTLRQVENPID

-776 AVAAD
+776 AVAND
-781 SCITDPN
+781 SCITDPS

-817 DNWETIYNIFDT
+817 DNWETIYNIFDS
-829 FARYTRKYAGGV
+829 FARYTRKAAGGV
-841 PNVHIQDPLRQIFV
+841 PNIHIQDPLRQIFV

-861 VVNRQKGLYIDPKTN
+861 VVSRQKGLYIDPKTN

-905 ISYANWIKT
+905 ISYANWIKS
-914 FDATSDSF
+914 FDSNSDSYA
-922 TWFGP
+922 WFGP
-927 SAYQA
+927 SAYEA

-957 NVNDLGIN
+957 NINDLGIN

-1013 LWLAKSIQANLLQF
+1013 LWLAKSIQSNLLQF
-1027 IGEPNTVT
+1027 IGQPNTVT
-1035 TRGRINNVLRPILE
+1035 TRGRISNTLRPILE
-1049 FMKDNGGIYDYLL
+1049 FMKDNNGVYDYLL
-1062 VCDDRNNT
+1062 VCDERNNT
-1070 ATTIDQGVLN
+1070 PATIDAGILN

>member
-18 ERDLSQVTVNAV
+18 ERDLSQTTVNAV
-30 GTNVFVPG
+30 GTNIFVPG

-48 TPISTLSEFEEI
+48 TSISTLSEFEEI

-67 AERYSHNAVK
+67 AERYSHNAIK

-97 GGYGYAETY
+97 AGYGYAETY

-119 EVDACTFFQTMPLST
+119 EVDKCNFFQSLPLST
-134 VQSDYPWLI
+134 IQSDYPWLI

-153 GSLNINCPL
+153 GSLNFGCPL
-162 ASQDESPD
+162 ASQTETSKI
-170 NVYIHNTPATYDTI
+170 VYVHNTPAEYDTV
-184 LQSIKFVGDSDANTD
+184 LTSIKFIADDNDAAVKNV
-199 DLKIFQLRPTVSG
+199 KIFQLSANESG
-212 DNTVFTTVNTFL
+212 DVTTFNTVRTF
-224 VSTLTVTETAG
+224 
-235 TNAGESLFTIDLNDS
+235 DLSASPLSANYTKS
-250 VAVNAGITVEL
+250 APN
-261 NVTNGFLSGQTLT
+261 TNGQVTYTFYLTAAATPGLTSINITEGILSGSTLT
-274 GVAVS
+274 GVYS
-279 AGDVFATWTDTTAN
+279 PKNTVFGSYTN
-293 LKFFYASPD
+293 SSSGVIKFFYASPD

-309 GLAIY
+309 GL
-314 PTTVYGQ
+314 
-321 ITSVNISSND
+321 
-331 VNFSTVSSYFDTYCA
+331 STLSSSY
-346 VNDGIAVQCAAVS
+346 AA
-359 SFVTSAII
+359 TTT
-367 NPGNSALSA
+367 AL
-376 EVTEYRFSL
+376 
-385 SASLY
+385 
-390 DTIIVANSALD
+390 N

-410 FCGVPVE
+410 FCGTPVD
-417 AGLTCA
+417 AGLTCDV
-423 TITAMGLEVPEEHKY
+423 ITSMGLEVPEQYKY
-438 EFSTPL
+438 NFSTPL

-454 YALGDPISKSLNAT
+454 YALGDPISKTLNAT

-474 NAQFNW
+474 NSQFNW

-486 NGNPALDVIGNDV
+486 NGSPALDVLGNDV

-511 AQLDDFSGYYLALND
+511 AQLEDFSGYYLALND

-564 LNFKVSSTFDENVTS
+564 LNFKVSSTFDEDVAS

-619 LDQIRL
+619 LDQVRL

-630 SLNSTRMVADDFGG
+630 SLNSTRMVSDDFGG

-663 VYVNPYLSQNNCWVD
+663 VYVNPYLSENNCWVN

-693 KTASMFTNYDPQL
+693 KTAGMFTNYDAQL

-733 LKKDIGNLPA
+733 LKKDIGNLPS

-757 FPIDITIDNG
+757 YPIDITIDNG

-781 SCITDPN
+781 SCITDPS

-817 DNWETIYNIFDT
+817 DNWETIFNIFDS

-905 ISYANWIKT
+905 ISYANWIKS
-914 FDATSDSF
+914 FDSNSDSF

-932 ALYARNEAAQ
+932 ALYARNEAVQ

-1027 IGEPNTVT
+1027 IGQPNTVT
-1035 TRGRINNVLRPILE
+1035 TRGRINNVLRPILD

-1070 ATTIDQGVLN
+1070 ATTIDQGILN

>member
-38 FMPQGPTDEP
+38 FMPQGPSDEP
-48 TPISTLSEFEEI
+48 TPISSLAEFEEI

-67 AERYSHNAVK
+67 AERYSHNSIK
-77 QLLTTSNANV
+77 QILTTSNANV

-97 GGYGYAETY
+97 AGYGYAETY

-119 EVDACTFFQTMPLST
+119 EITPCSFFQSLPLST
-134 VQSDYPWLI
+134 IQSDYPWLI
-143 DQYVATEQCY
+143 DQYINQDQCY
-153 GSLNINCPL
+153 GSLNINCTL
-162 ASQDESPD
+162 ASQTETP
-170 NVYIHNTPATYDTI
+170 NYIYIHNTPAEYNTV
-184 LQSIKFVGDSDANTD
+184 LKSIKFIANTGASTTGV
-199 DLKIFQLRPTVSG
+199 KIFQLRPTVSNG
-212 DNTVFTTVNTFL
+212 VTTFSAIRTFELSAASLSANISKTAATNSGESVFT
-224 VSTLTVTETAG
+224 VSLTSAG
-235 TNAGESLFTIDLNDS
+235 TPGLTSIP
-250 VAVNAGITVEL
+250 ITQ
-261 NVTNGFLSGQTLT
+261 GFLSGTTLA
-274 GVAVS
+274 GVYVPTN
-279 AGDVFATWTDTTAN
+279 DVFASYSTNAT

-302 VANTYST
+302 VANSYYT
-309 GLAIY
+309 GLS
-314 PTTVYGQ
+314 T
-321 ITSVNISSND
+321 ISS
-331 VNFSTVSSYFDTYCA
+331 TY
-346 VNDGIAVQCAAVS
+346 
-359 SFVTSAII
+359 
-367 NPGNSALSA
+367 
-376 EVTEYRFSL
+376 
-385 SASLY
+385 
-390 DTIIVANSALD
+390 IVANSALD
-401 VANQDFLIQ
+401 NANQDFLIQ
-410 FCGVPVE
+410 FCGTPVD
-417 AGLTCA
+417 AGLTCN
-423 TITAMGLEVPEEHKY
+423 TITAMGLEVPEEY
-438 EFSTPL
+438 RYNFSTPL

-454 YALGDPISKSLNAT
+454 YAIGDPISKSLNAT

-474 NAQFNW
+474 NNQFNW

-486 NGNPALDVIGNDV
+486 NGNPALDILGNDV
-499 RAGIVVINKIKS
+499 RGGIVVINKIKS
-511 AQLDDFSGYYLALND
+511 AQLDDFSGHYLALND

-534 NFDDITGVAGY
+534 NFDDITGVSGY
-545 YNELCPGVSGS
+545 YNAICPGVSGS

-564 LNFKVSSTFDENVTS
+564 LNFKVSSTFDEDVQS

-619 LDQIRL
+619 LDQVRL

-630 SLNSTRMVADDFGG
+630 SLNSNRMVADDFGG
-644 PDRSFFLEK
+644 PQRSFFLEK
-653 TVNNGSAYLE
+653 TVNNGSSYLE
-663 VYVNPYLSQNNCWVD
+663 VYVNPYLSENNCWVN

-693 KTASMFTNYDPQL
+693 KTASMFTNYNSQL

-721 TPECSDAAYNLC
+721 TPECSDAVFNLC

-743 KLERVLRQVENPVD
+743 KLERTLRQVENPVD

-776 AVAAD
+776 AVATD
-781 SCITDPN
+781 SCITDPS

-817 DNWETIYNIFDT
+817 DNWETIYNIFDS
-829 FARYTRKYAGGV
+829 FARYTRKAAGGI

-861 VVNRQKGLYIDPKTN
+861 VVSRQKGLYIDPKTN

-905 ISYANWIKT
+905 ISYANWIKS
-914 FDATSDSF
+914 FDSTSDSF

-927 SAYQA
+927 SAYEA

-1001 SALKEISVRRGA
+1001 TALKEISVRRGA

-1027 IGEPNTVT
+1027 IGQPNTVS
-1035 TRGRINNVLRPILE
+1035 TRGRISNTLRPILE
-1049 FMKDNGGIYDYLL
+1049 FMKDNGGVYDYLL
-1062 VCDDRNNT
+1062 VCDDRNNN
-1070 ATTIDQGVLN
+1070 ATTIDQGILN

>member
-48 TPISTLSEFEEI
+48 TPISTIAEFEEI

-67 AERYSHNAVK
+67 AERYSHNAIK

-106 NALVFPVV
+106 NALVFPIV

-119 EVDACTFFQTMPLST
+119 EVTPCSFFQSLPLST
-134 VQSDYPWLI
+134 IQSDYPWLI
-143 DQYVATEQCY
+143 DQYVETEQCY

-162 ASQDESPD
+162 ASQDETP
-170 NVYIHNTPATYDTI
+170 NIVYIHNTPAQYDTV
-184 LQSIKFVGDSDANTD
+184 LKSIKFVADTNASTTGI
-199 DLKIFQLRPTVSG
+199 KIFQLRPTESNGVTTFSTIRTFDLSAASLSG
-212 DNTVFTTVNTFL
+212 QI
-224 VSTLTVTETAG
+224 SETAG
-235 TNAGESLFTIDLNDS
+235 TNSGESIFTVTLTSLTTPGFTTIP
-250 VAVNAGITVEL
+250 VTQGI
-261 NVTNGFLSGQTLT
+261 LSGTTLS
-274 GVAVS
+274 GVTVS
-279 AGDVFATWTDTTAN
+279 AKDVFASYSTSSR

-302 VANTYST
+302 VANSYST
-309 GLAIY
+309 GLS
-314 PTTVYGQ
+314 T
-321 ITSVNISSND
+321 ISS
-331 VNFSTVSSYFDTYCA
+331 TY
-346 VNDGIAVQCAAVS
+346 
-359 SFVTSAII
+359 
-367 NPGNSALSA
+367 
-376 EVTEYRFSL
+376 
-385 SASLY
+385 
-390 DTIIVANSALD
+390 IVANSALD
-401 VANQDFLIQ
+401 NSNLDFLIQ
-410 FCGVPVE
+410 FCGTPVD
-417 AGLTCA
+417 AGLTCDA
-423 TITAMGLEVPEEHKY
+423 ITAMGLEVPEQY
-438 EFSTPL
+438 RYNFSTPL

-454 YALGDPISKSLNAT
+454 YAIGDPISKSLNAT

-474 NAQFNW
+474 NSQFNW

-486 NGNPALDVIGNDV
+486 NGNPALDVLNNDV
-499 RAGIVVINKIKS
+499 RAGIVVINKIKT

-564 LNFKVSSTFDENVTS
+564 LNFKVSSTFDSDVQS

-619 LDQIRL
+619 LDQVRL

-630 SLNSTRMVADDFGG
+630 SLNANRMVADDFGG
-644 PDRSFFLEK
+644 PQRSFFLEK

-663 VYVNPYLSQNNCWVD
+663 VYVNPYLSENNCWVN

-693 KTASMFTNYDPQL
+693 KTARMFDNYNAQL

-743 KLERVLRQVENPVD
+743 KLERTLRQVENPID

-776 AVAAD
+776 AVAND
-781 SCITDPN
+781 SCITDPS

-809 TVMNSALQ
+809 TVMSSALQ
-817 DNWETIYNIFDT
+817 DNWETIYNIFDS
-829 FARYTRKYAGGV
+829 FARYTRKAAGGV
-841 PNVHIQDPLRQIFV
+841 PNIHIQDPLRQIFV

-905 ISYANWIKT
+905 ISYANWIKS
-914 FDATSDSF
+914 FDSNSDSF

-927 SAYQA
+927 SAYEA

-1027 IGEPNTVT
+1027 IGQPNTVS
-1035 TRGRINNVLRPILE
+1035 TRGRINNTLRPILE

-1070 ATTIDQGVLN
+1070 AATIDAGILN

>member
-48 TPISTLSEFEEI
+48 TPISTIAEFEEI
-60 FGLPTTP
+60 FGLPTTA
-67 AERYSHNAVK
+67 AERYSHNAIK

-106 NALVFPVV
+106 NALVFPIV

-119 EVDACTFFQTMPLST
+119 EVTPCSFFQSLPLST
-134 VQSDYPWLI
+134 IQSDYPWLI
-143 DQYVATEQCY
+143 DQYVETEQCY

-162 ASQDESPD
+162 ASQDETP
-170 NVYIHNTPATYDTI
+170 NIVYIHNTPAQYDTV
-184 LQSIKFVGDSDANTD
+184 LKSIKFVADTNASTTGI
-199 DLKIFQLRPTVSG
+199 KIFQLRPTESNGVTTFTQVNQFTLSAAPLSG
-212 DNTVFTTVNTFL
+212 QI
-224 VSTLTVTETAG
+224 SETAG
-235 TNAGESLFTIDLNDS
+235 TNSGESVFTVTLTS
-250 VAVNAGITVEL
+250 AGTPGLASIPITQ
-261 NVTNGFLSGQTLT
+261 GILSGTTLV
-274 GVAVS
+274 GVTVS
-279 AGDVFATWTDTTAN
+279 ANDVFASYSTSST

-302 VANTYST
+302 VANSYST
-309 GLAIY
+309 GLS
-314 PTTVYGQ
+314 T
-321 ITSVNISSND
+321 ISS
-331 VNFSTVSSYFDTYCA
+331 TY
-346 VNDGIAVQCAAVS
+346 
-359 SFVTSAII
+359 
-367 NPGNSALSA
+367 
-376 EVTEYRFSL
+376 
-385 SASLY
+385 
-390 DTIIVANSALD
+390 IVANSALD
-401 VANQDFLIQ
+401 NSNLDFLIQ
-410 FCGVPVE
+410 FCGTPVD
-417 AGLTCA
+417 AGLTCEA
-423 TITAMGLEVPEEHKY
+423 ITAMGLEVPEQY
-438 EFSTPL
+438 RYNFSTPL

-454 YALGDPISKSLNAT
+454 YAIGDPISKSLNAT

-474 NAQFNW
+474 NSQFNW

-486 NGNPALDVIGNDV
+486 NGNPALDVLNNDV

-564 LNFKVSSTFDENVTS
+564 LNFKVSSTFDEDVQS

-619 LDQIRL
+619 LDQVRL

-630 SLNSTRMVADDFGG
+630 SLNSSRMVADDFGG
-644 PDRSFFLEK
+644 PQRSFFLEK
-653 TVNNGSAYLE
+653 TVNNGSSYLE
-663 VYVNPYLSQNNCWVD
+663 VYVNPYLSENNCWVN

-693 KTASMFTNYDPQL
+693 KTAGMFTNYNAQL

-733 LKKDIGNLPA
+733 LKKDIGNLPS
-743 KLERVLRQVENPVD
+743 KLERVLRQVENPID

-776 AVAAD
+776 AVAND
-781 SCITDPN
+781 SCITDPS

-809 TVMNSALQ
+809 TVMTSALQ
-817 DNWETIYNIFDT
+817 DNWETIYNIFDS
-829 FARYTRKYAGGV
+829 FARYTRKAAGGV
-841 PNVHIQDPLRQIFV
+841 PNIHIQDPLRQIFV

-905 ISYANWIKT
+905 ISYANWIKS
-914 FDATSDSF
+914 FDSNSDSF

-927 SAYQA
+927 SAYEA

-1027 IGEPNTVT
+1027 IGQPNTVS
-1035 TRGRINNVLRPILE
+1035 TRGRINNTLRPILE

-1070 ATTIDQGVLN
+1070 AATIDAGILN

>member
-48 TPISTLSEFEEI
+48 TPISTIAEFEEI

-67 AERYSHNAVK
+67 AERYSHNAIK

-106 NALVFPVV
+106 NALVFPIV

-119 EVDACTFFQTMPLST
+119 EVTPCSFFQSLPLST
-134 VQSDYPWLI
+134 IQSDYPWLI
-143 DQYVATEQCY
+143 DQYVETEQCY

-162 ASQDESPD
+162 ASQDETPQI
-170 NVYIHNTPATYDTI
+170 VYIHNTPAQYDTV
-184 LQSIKFVGDSDANTD
+184 LKSIKFVADTNASTTGI
-199 DLKIFQLRPTVSG
+199 KIFQLRPTESNGVTTFSTIRTFDLSAAPLSG
-212 DNTVFTTVNTFL
+212 QI
-224 VSTLTVTETAG
+224 SETAG
-235 TNAGESLFTIDLNDS
+235 TNSGESIFT
-250 VAVNAGITVEL
+250 
-261 NVTNGFLSGQTLT
+261 VTLTSLTTPGLTTIPVTQGFLSGTTLT
-274 GVAVS
+274 GIYVAEN
-279 AGDVFATWTDTTAN
+279 DVFASYSTSSR

-302 VANTYST
+302 VANSYST
-309 GLAIY
+309 GLS
-314 PTTVYGQ
+314 T
-321 ITSVNISSND
+321 ISS
-331 VNFSTVSSYFDTYCA
+331 TY
-346 VNDGIAVQCAAVS
+346 
-359 SFVTSAII
+359 
-367 NPGNSALSA
+367 
-376 EVTEYRFSL
+376 
-385 SASLY
+385 
-390 DTIIVANSALD
+390 IVANSALD
-401 VANQDFLIQ
+401 NSNLDFLIQ
-410 FCGVPVE
+410 FCGTPID
-417 AGLTCA
+417 AGLTCEA
-423 TITAMGLEVPEEHKY
+423 ITAMGLEVPEQY
-438 EFSTPL
+438 RYNFSTPL

-454 YALGDPISKSLNAT
+454 YAIGDPISKSLNAT

-474 NAQFNW
+474 NSQFNW

-486 NGNPALDVIGNDV
+486 NGNPALDVLNNDV
-499 RAGIVVINKIKS
+499 RAGIVVINKIKT

-564 LNFKVSSTFDENVTS
+564 LNFKVSSTFDSDVQS

-619 LDQIRL
+619 LDQVRL

-630 SLNSTRMVADDFGG
+630 SLNANRMVADDFGG
-644 PDRSFFLEK
+644 PQRSFFLEK

-663 VYVNPYLSQNNCWVD
+663 VYVNPYLSENNCWVN

-693 KTASMFTNYDPQL
+693 KTAGMFTNYDAQL

-743 KLERVLRQVENPVD
+743 KLERTLRQVENPID

-776 AVAAD
+776 AVAND
-781 SCITDPN
+781 SCITDPS

-809 TVMNSALQ
+809 TVMSSALQ
-817 DNWETIYNIFDT
+817 DNWETIYNIFDS
-829 FARYTRKYAGGV
+829 FARYTRKAAGGV
-841 PNVHIQDPLRQIFV
+841 PNIHIQDPLRQIFV

-905 ISYANWIKT
+905 ISYANWIKS
-914 FDATSDSF
+914 FDSNSDSF

-927 SAYQA
+927 SAYEA

-1027 IGEPNTVT
+1027 IGQPNTVS
-1035 TRGRINNVLRPILE
+1035 TRGRINNTLRPILE

-1070 ATTIDQGVLN
+1070 AATIDAGILN

>member
-48 TPISTLSEFEEI
+48 TPISTISEFEEI

-67 AERYSHNAVK
+67 AERYSHNAIK

-106 NALVFPVV
+106 NALVFPIV

-119 EVDACTFFQTMPLST
+119 EITPCSFFQSLPLST
-134 VQSDYPWLI
+134 IQSDYPWLV
-143 DQYVATEQCY
+143 DQYINTDQCY
-153 GSLNINCPL
+153 GSLNINCTL
-162 ASQDESPD
+162 ASQEETPD
-170 NVYIHNTPATYDTI
+170 FFYIHNTPAQYNTV
-184 LQSIKFVGDSDANTD
+184 LKSIKFVADTNAVTTGVR
-199 DLKIFQLRPTVSG
+199 IFQLRPTVSNG
-212 DNTVFTTVNTFL
+212 VTTFSAIRTF
-224 VSTLTVTETAG
+224 
-235 TNAGESLFTIDLNDS
+235 
-250 VAVNAGITVEL
+250 EL
-261 NVTNGFLSGQTLT
+261 SADPLSGQISKTAATNSGESVFTVALT
-274 GVAVS
+274 S
-279 AGDVFATWTDTTAN
+279 AGTPGLTSIPITQGILSGTTLAGVYVPTNDVFATYSTDAV

-302 VANTYST
+302 VANSYNT
-309 GLAIY
+309 GLISY
-314 PTTVYGQ
+314 PGTVYGQ
-321 ITSVNISSND
+321 VTSVSISSNAL
-331 VNFSTVSSYFDTYCA
+331 NFSTVSSYFDTYCA
-346 VNDGIAVQCAAVS
+346 TNSAITVQCQAVS
-359 SFVTSAII
+359 TLT
-367 NPGNSALSA
+367 NSAVGVSA
-376 EVTEYRFSL
+376 YTFSL
-385 SASLY
+385 SASY
-390 DTIIVANSALD
+390 TQTISAPNSALD
-401 VANQDFLIQ
+401 NSNLDFLIQ
-410 FCGVPVE
+410 FCGTPVD
-417 AGLTCA
+417 AGLTCDA
-423 TITAMGLEVPEEHKY
+423 ITTMGLEVPEQY
-438 EFSTPL
+438 RYNFSTPF

-474 NAQFNW
+474 NSQFNW

-486 NGNPALDVIGNDV
+486 NGNPALDVLNNDV
-499 RAGIVVINKIKS
+499 RAGIVVINKIKT
-511 AQLDDFSGYYLALND
+511 AQLEDFSGYYLALND

-545 YNELCPGVSGS
+545 YDAICPGVSGS

-564 LNFKVSSTFDENVTS
+564 LNFKVSSTFDEDVQS

-619 LDQIRL
+619 LDQVRL

-630 SLNSTRMVADDFGG
+630 SLNATRMVADDFGG
-644 PDRSFFLEK
+644 PQRSFFLEK
-653 TVNNGSAYLE
+653 TVNNGSSYLE
-663 VYVNPYLSQNNCWVD
+663 VYVNPYLSENNCWNN

-693 KTASMFTNYDPQL
+693 KTAEMFTNYNPQL

-733 LKKDIGNLPA
+733 LKKDIGNLPS
-743 KLERVLRQVENPVD
+743 KLERTLRQVENPID

-776 AVAAD
+776 AVATD
-781 SCITDPN
+781 SCITDPS

-817 DNWETIYNIFDT
+817 DNWETIYNIFDS
-829 FARYTRKYAGGV
+829 FARYTRKAAGGV
-841 PNVHIQDPLRQIFV
+841 PNIHIQDPLRQIFV

-861 VVNRQKGLYIDPKTN
+861 VVSRQKGLYIDPKTN

-905 ISYANWIKT
+905 ISYANWIKS
-914 FDATSDSF
+914 FDSNSDSF

-927 SAYQA
+927 SAYEA

-957 NVNDLGIN
+957 NINDLGIN

-1027 IGEPNTVT
+1027 IGQPNTVT
-1035 TRGRINNVLRPILE
+1035 TRGRISNTLRPILE
-1049 FMKDNGGIYDYLL
+1049 FMKDNNGVYDYLL
-1062 VCDDRNNT
+1062 VCDERNNT
-1070 ATTIDQGVLN
+1070 PATIDAGILN